1 LWKLRFRFWLAP
13 APAARNHSTM
23 VAAAIT
29 LWTMFSL
36 WLVAPLVGARGSVRK
51 LAAVVLWGELVALL
65 VWSYGVERC
74 DERTCAPLA
83 QAAGI
88 AARTDVPAL
97 AGVVLLLTVVHLRR
111 AARRAGTASPTPE
124 PARPQGR

>member
-1 LWKLRFRFWLAP
+1 
-13 APAARNHSTM
+13 
-23 VAAAIT
+23 
-29 LWTMFSL
+29 MFAL
-36 WLVAPLVGARGSVRK
+36 WLVAPLMGAGPAVRK
-51 LAAVVLWGELVALL
+51 LAAVVLCAELVVLL

-97 AGVVLLLTVVHLRR
+97 AGIVLVLAAVQFRR
-111 AARRAGTASPTPE
+111 SSPPAGTASPTPE
-124 PARPQGR
+124 PARRQGR

>member
-1 LWKLRFRFWLAP
+1 
-13 APAARNHSTM
+13 M

-29 LWTMFSL
+29 VWAMFSL
-36 WLVAPLVGARGSVRK
+36 WLVAPHIGAPRAVRTAA
-51 LAAVVLWGELVALL
+51 AAVLCAELVSVL
-65 VWSYGVERC
+65 VWSYGAESC

-97 AGVVLLLTVVHLRR
+97 AAVVLVVSMVRMRR
-111 AARRAGTASPTPE
+111 AVA
-124 PARPQGR
+124 